1 MKNIKKLLSL
11 LLCGIMLFGMFPA
24 SLFAADGDTGD
35 GSGTISETF
44 VPKITWKRTFEYEHR
59 HKDPEHQRTDL
70 GGLYAGD
77 KKNYFS
83 TTSSTSNNTTT
94 YKSTVTWDW
103 AALSGHFNGQAEVDN
118 SNHKVWDYGYTDVQY
133 ADPIR
138 DSIENPID
146 KDKTIG
152 SIGIIPYA
160 PSAEQ
165 QQIFAATWNNRVAE
179 AFTATKLDGINITPS
194 SNYISVAQG
203 AMDIGYEKQS
213 PTDDEFSGKSY
224 TARRFS
230 GSFVW
235 PKGYTL
241 SDSIELVSK
250 NDSYY
255 QEIYDA
261 INKDESLKAVFGG
274 KRVVAINDDM
284 FVFVYKDGDQ
294 PTENNYSDYLAFFAG
309 TAGKGV
315 WSWINSQPQNYELGR

>member
-118 SNHKVWDYGYTDVQY
+118 SNHKVWDYGYTYVQY
-133 ADPIR
+133 ADPIT
-138 DSIENPID
+138 DSI
-146 KDKTIG
+146 
-152 SIGIIPYA
+152 
-160 PSAEQ
+160 
-165 QQIFAATWNNRVAE
+165 
-179 AFTATKLDGINITPS
+179 
-194 SNYISVAQG
+194 
-203 AMDIGYEKQS
+203 
-213 PTDDEFSGKSY
+213 
-224 TARRFS
+224 
-230 GSFVW
+230 
-235 PKGYTL
+235 
-241 SDSIELVSK
+241 
-250 NDSYY
+250 
-255 QEIYDA
+255 
-261 INKDESLKAVFGG
+261 
-274 KRVVAINDDM
+274 
-284 FVFVYKDGDQ
+284 
-294 PTENNYSDYLAFFAG
+294 
-309 TAGKGV
+309 
-315 WSWINSQPQNYELGR
+315 